1 MFAKVLMFI
10 VALMPFSG
18 NLQAGFWDMFF
29 PAEPPEPK
37 TIKVLIVNDK
47 PGVVLEVKGKYA
59 LYDPNKNNKH
69 ISTRFL
75 GKRKFIQAVSDGIRW
90 GEEFPGVYQLLIVP
104 DEKTMTTVVDGVD
117 YKGSIYIYDIAG
129 NISIVNEIELD
140 DYLDSVLSNQYNASF
155 SEEALAAI
163 AIAARTNA
171 LYYAENPKS
180 PFWSVDAS
188 LVGYHG
194 YSAINNS
201 NPIIQAIEATKK
213 MVMSSHA
220 KNKEGNAPF
229 PAEWIL
235 SAGQSKADAKLALIS
250 LQEAESLSQKG
261 SHAAEILRK
270 AFPGTSIQL
279 TD

>member
-10 VALMPFSG
+10 VALMPFTGS
-18 NLQAGFWDMFF
+18 LHAGFWDMFF

-117 YKGSIYIYDIAG
+117 YKGSLYIYDIAG
-129 NISIVNEIELD
+129 NISIVNEVELD
-140 DYLDSVLSNQYNASF
+140 DYLDSVLSNQYNSAY

-188 LVGYHG
+188 LVGYNG
-194 YSAINNS
+194 YSAINNA
-201 NPIIQAIEATKK
+201 NPIIQAIESTKK
-213 MVMSSHA
+213 MVMSSHS

-235 SAGQSKADAKLALIS
+235 SAGKSKAEAKLALIS